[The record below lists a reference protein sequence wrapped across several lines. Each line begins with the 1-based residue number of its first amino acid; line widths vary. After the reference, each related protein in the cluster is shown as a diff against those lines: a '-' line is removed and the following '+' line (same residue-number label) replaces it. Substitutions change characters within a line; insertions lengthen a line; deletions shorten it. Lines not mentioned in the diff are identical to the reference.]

1 MKAELENVEHLTEEE
16 IDGIV
21 KWFLKDFKD
30 NKLKADGWPIT
41 VSAYKISKA
50 VIAAYTRFQ
59 AKIYPPLHLR
69 KAPELRQW

>member
-50 VIAAYTRFQ
+50 VIAAYTRFL

-69 KAPELRQW
+69 KSPELRQW